1 LPTTEAE
8 LIVKRILVGVDA
20 SPASVQALERAA
32 DEARM
37 RDATLEVVHAFN
49 PPDQS
54 TAFPVL
60 PERGTDKADLEAERE
75 KANAK
80 LGRWL
85 EESEV
90 DLSGLNVEW
99 SVLANN
105 RATEVLIDRSADAD
119 LVVVGSRGRGGFRG
133 LLLGSTSE
141 QVTRHAK
148 CPVLV
153 VRDRRR

>member
-1 LPTTEAE
+1 MN
-8 LIVKRILVGVDA
+8 RILVGVDA

-32 DEARM
+32 QEARSHG
-37 RDATLEVVHAFN
+37 ALLEVVHAFN

-60 PERGTDKADLEAERE
+60 PERGRDRVNLEVERE
-75 KANAK
+75 KANTK
-80 LGRWL
+80 LGTWL
-85 EESEV
+85 EESQV
-90 DLSGLNVEW
+90 DLTDLQVEW

-105 RATEVLIDRSADAD
+105 RATEALIDRSADAD

-153 VRDRRR
+153 VRPRPN

>member
-1 LPTTEAE
+1 M
-8 LIVKRILVGVDA
+8 KKILVGVDA
-20 SPASVQALERAA
+20 SPASVAALERAA
-32 DEARM
+32 DEARL
-37 RDATLEVVHAFN
+37 RGATLEVVHAFN

-60 PERGTDKADLEAERE
+60 PEKGSDRADLEAERD

-80 LGRWL
+80 LGAWL
-85 EESEV
+85 EESQV
-90 DLSGLNVEW
+90 DLSDLDVQW
-99 SVLANN
+99 SVLSNN
-105 RATEVLIDRSADAD
+105 RATEVLIDRSTDAD

-141 QVTRHAK
+141 QVVRHAR

-153 VRDRRR
+153 VRPSSR